1 MLVHDKYKWICFLL
15 LLFIGD
21 ITLKAQ
27 NIEVVITGIRSTQ
40 GQIIIGIFK
49 DDKSFQEEKPF
60 MSKKFKKSGI
70 SNGEMTVKFNLD
82 PGTYG
87 FSLLD
92 DENNDEKMNYSFIG
106 IPKEGFGFS
115 GYYHTGLKRP
125 KFDVFNFVLN
135 ENENKRILM
144 KIKFMQPDI
153 MQLSF

>member
-1 MLVHDKYKWICFLL
+1 MLLHNKYKGIYFLL
-15 LLFIGD
+15 LLFVGSLTI
-21 ITLKAQ
+21 KAQ

-49 DDKSFQEEKPF
+49 DDKSFREEKPF
-60 MSKKFKKSGI
+60 MSKNFKKSEI
-70 SNGEMTVKFNLD
+70 SNREMTVKFSLD

-115 GYYHTGLKRP
+115 DYYHTGLKRP
-125 KFDVFNFVLN
+125 KFDVFKFVLN
-135 ENENKRILM
+135 KNQNKRILM
-144 KIKFMQPDI
+144 KIKYI
-153 MQLSF
+153 